1 LHGTTSGNS
10 RWKLIVIG
18 AKLPAGRK
26 AMGVTARSR
35 VNWARMCGDT
45 LEYIELHGSLRGFLV
60 PRQGKQDLMNAA
72 IEEGLIV
79 WDKIIGKYDLTTTGS
94 ARLEE
99 HRHKIAT
106 AT

>member
-1 LHGTTSGNS
+1 MSVTT
-10 RWKLIVIG
+10 R
-18 AKLPAGRK
+18 
-26 AMGVTARSR
+26 AR
-35 VNWARMCGDT
+35 VKWARLRGDV

-60 PRQGKQDLMNAA
+60 PHQGKQELMNAA

-79 WDKIIGKYDLTTTGS
+79 WDKIIGKYDLTTTGG

-99 HRHKIAT
+99 HRHKIAA